1 MPFFYI
7 YVYIWRSEWDA
18 ILIYSY
24 IKDHRL
30 LGVHIYGIYMWG
42 WGGLQSEGLDLRSG
56 VSGGG
61 CIYMAAVVSGRG
73 STGLGVASEGP
84 STF

>member
-30 LGVHIYGIYMWG
+30 LGVHIYGIYMRG
-42 WGGLQSEGLDLRSG
+42 WGGLQSEGLVSRGGVKGEADIYGRS
-56 VSGGG
+56 
-61 CIYMAAVVSGRG
+61 VVSGRG
-73 STGLGVASEGP
+73 STGL
-84 STF
+84 